1 MGHAMRDD
9 IHGFSTEEGGKKQ
22 VETMSGMD
30 EHFQQ
35 ALMQEQQRAMI
46 MEAVRKITNV
56 AFDKCIQK
64 PDSSLSSRQATCI
77 AQTTTSYLES
87 SSFLA
92 NKIMNKQ

>member
-1 MGHAMRDD
+1 M
-9 IHGFSTEEGGKKQ
+9 
-22 VETMSGMD
+22 
-30 EHFQQ
+30 
-35 ALMQEQQRAMI
+35 
-46 MEAVRKITNV
+46 RKITNV

-87 SSFLA
+87 RYAMGGVLKRSSFLS